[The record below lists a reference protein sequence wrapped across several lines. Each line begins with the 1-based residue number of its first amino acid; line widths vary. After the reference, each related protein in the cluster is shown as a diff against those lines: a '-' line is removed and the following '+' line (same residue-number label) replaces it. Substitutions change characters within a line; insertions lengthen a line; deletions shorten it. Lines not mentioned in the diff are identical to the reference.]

1 MWTSLVIAASI
12 LATPLL
18 CFSYL
23 PQLIQIQKTKN
34 VEGINLSFW
43 YILDASLACFVVLA
57 AESYFNTGSWVLLA
71 SQLLNLILAVTITV
85 MVILYKK

>member
-12 LATPLL
+12 LAIRLL
-18 CFSYL
+18 CFSHL

-34 VEGINLSFW
+34 VKGINLSFW
-43 YILDASLACFVVLA
+43 YILDVSLTCFVALA
-57 AESYFNTGSWVLLA
+57 AGSYFNTGSWVLLA